1 MKSQE
6 TSLEVDILA
15 LQREENN
22 FSETEKTEILN
33 ELDVKILQTEEISKL
48 KIQGTI
54 VRSKSR
60 WYNEGE
66 KNTKYFLNLEKRHFN
81 KKTIKSLQLADYGI
95 IKTDSEILQEAES
108 FYRQLYSSYSPQ
120 VDDTYT
126 NIFFPEENTVM
137 LDEQE
142 QNECEGLLTEAEC
155 LESLKSME
163 SNKSPGSDGLPAE
176 FYKVFWNDVHHYL
189 LNALN
194 CAYAKGLLAV
204 TQRRGLITLL
214 PKKNKPAN
222 FLKNWRT
229 ITLLNCDYKI
239 ATKSIASRLRKVI
252 PRIINHDQTG
262 FLKNRFIGEN
272 IRLLDS
278 IINYTDTEQ
287 IPVLLLFVDF
297 EKAFDSVEWSFMEKT
312 LKYYNFGPS
321 LIAWIKLFYTDISSC
336 IQNNGWASEF
346 FTLGRGV
353 RQGCPL
359 SPYLFILC
367 AEILG
372 CAVRNDKEVHGIMI
386 SGSECKISQ
395 YTDDTTMILDGSQS
409 SFSRTLYLFD
419 AFGSMSSLKV
429 NYDKT
434 ESLWIGSSKNSNSI
448 LFSNKQIT
456 WAKGKV
462 YTLWESGFRPWKKT
476 LFTLTFPKK
485 SRE

>member
-1 MKSQE
+1 
-6 TSLEVDILA
+6 
-15 LQREENN
+15 
-22 FSETEKTEILN
+22 
-33 ELDVKILQTEEISKL
+33 
-48 KIQGTI
+48 
-54 VRSKSR
+54 
-60 WYNEGE
+60 
-66 KNTKYFLNLEKRHFN
+66 
-81 KKTIKSLQLADYGI
+81 
-95 IKTDSEILQEAES
+95 
-108 FYRQLYSSYSPQ
+108 
-120 VDDTYT
+120 
-126 NIFFPEENTVM
+126 M

-222 FLKNWRT
+222 FLKNWRP

-262 FLKNRFIGEN
+262 FLKNRFSGEN

-287 IPVLLLFVDF
+287 IPGLLLFVDF
-297 EKAFDSVEWSFMEKT
+297 EKAFDSVEWSFIEKA
-312 LKYYNFGPS
+312 LKYYNFGS
-321 LIAWIKLFYTDISSC
+321 SSIAWIKLFYTDISSC

-346 FTLGRGV
+346 FTLGRGA

-372 CAVRNDKEVHGIMI
+372 SAVRNDKEVHGIMI

-395 YTDDTTMILDGSQS
+395 YADDTTMILDGSQS

-419 AFGSMSSLKV
+419 SFGSK
-429 NYDKT
+429 KRT
-434 ESLWIGSSKNSNSI
+434 QKNGI
-448 LFSNKQIT
+448 PQTAYYFLTNK
-456 WAKGKV
+456 
-462 YTLWESGFRPWKKT
+462 
-476 LFTLTFPKK
+476 
-485 SRE
+485 